1 MVLLLSAVLSSELC
15 SGLIRFEDLEESSQN
30 SKLWRF
36 LERNTCQDGTGF
48 AAHMSTH
55 MSQSTL
61 SLVFGNARSVA
72 AAQPNSNKGNRV
84 IWVELLRN
92 ESYDS

>member
-48 AAHMSTH
+48 AAHMS
-55 MSQSTL
+55 QSTL